1 MSEKTAEQIRDEI
14 VEFVKTN
21 YNDKKYGFLIVVGE
35 ATIQEVVFEQKT
47 NMNSI
52 IVDYHLS
59 ALAKLG
65 MHIHAAK
72 GTIEDERE
80 PPKEIIQ

>member
-1 MSEKTAEQIRDEI
+1 MSEKTAKQIRDEI

-21 YNDKKYGFLIVVGE
+21 YDNKKYGFLIVVGE
-35 ATIQEVVFEQKT
+35 ATTQGVVFEQKT

-59 ALAKLG
+59 ALSKVRNAYTCY
-65 MHIHAAK
+65 K
-72 GTIEDERE
+72 GYY
-80 PPKEIIQ
+80 